1 MECRDVR
8 VQIVDYH
15 RGRLA
20 PEAAEDV
27 RLHLA
32 GCPPCARTE
41 SAERALAELM
51 ERRLPQHPAP
61 LRLKLSLAAMWPP
74 AAAEA
79 KPSWWERWGRSVVP
93 AGAVALVLLAAL
105 PAYYGRLATRQAVPP
120 GGMVTEAVNDHL
132 RILQSGHP
140 LEIESGNFHQVK
152 PWFAGRLDFAPAVPF
167 LGDAEFPLRGGSL
180 AYFLDRKAAVFVYG
194 YRLHTISA
202 FVFRADGL
210 PWPDRET
217 EGPGRTPFH
226 ESTARGFTVI
236 LWRAGGLGYAVVS
249 DVEQAELRRLAAK
262 LAGTA

>member
-1 MECRDVR
+1 MECPDVR
-8 VQIVDYH
+8 IRIIDLQ

-20 PEAAEDV
+20 PEVEEVV
-27 RLHLA
+27 RAHLA
-32 GCPPCARTE
+32 ACPRCARTE
-41 SAERALAELM
+41 AAERTLAELL

-61 LRLKLSLAAMWPP
+61 IRLKLSLAAMWP

-79 KPSWWERWGRSVVP
+79 RPSWWERWGRSVVP
-93 AGAVALVLLAAL
+93 AGAVALVLLAAV
-105 PAYYGRLATRQAVPP
+105 PAYYGRVATRQAATP

-167 LGDAEFPLRGGSL
+167 LGDTEFPLRGGSL
-180 AYFLDRKAAVFVYG
+180 AYFVDRRAAVFVYG

-210 PWPDRET
+210 PWPDRGLET
-217 EGPGRTPFH
+217 LGKVRVYET
-226 ESTARGFTVI
+226 TARGFNVL
-236 LWRAGGLGYAVVS
+236 LWQAGGMGYAVVS
-249 DVEQAELRRLAAK
+249 DVDPAELRRLAAR
-262 LAGTA
+262 LSGSS